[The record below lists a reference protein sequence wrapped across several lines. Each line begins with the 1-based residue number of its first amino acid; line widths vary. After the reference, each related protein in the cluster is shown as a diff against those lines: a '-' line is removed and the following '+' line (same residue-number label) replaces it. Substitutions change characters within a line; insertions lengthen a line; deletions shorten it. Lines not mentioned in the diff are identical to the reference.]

1 MLYSTTTGMM
11 INIVAVPSTN
21 ISQPGLLESGSKV
34 CGYLSSFKVDSLK

>member
-1 MLYSTTTGMM
+1 MLYSTTICMM
-11 INIVAVPSTN
+11 IQIAAVPFTN